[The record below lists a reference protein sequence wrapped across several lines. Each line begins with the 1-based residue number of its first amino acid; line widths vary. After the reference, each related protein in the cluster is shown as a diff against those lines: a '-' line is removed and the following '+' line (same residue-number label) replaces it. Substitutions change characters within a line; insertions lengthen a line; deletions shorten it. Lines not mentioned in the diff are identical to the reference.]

1 MLTSVLT
8 GKALAFDDKHI
19 VNAART
25 ALQKWRNRNTQRQLL
40 LQQTALFSERVLQE
54 RMLRVWRERISER
67 KTSLVQAAGTRK
79 FFLIKRG
86 WDKWRARHQQK
97 QQELFLEERKKEE
110 CRTVFKCE
118 SSRCYSRSARILTYI
133 VSHTAWITKTKRAKS
148 LRLREQ
154 EFANIHNK
162 VDTFESM

>member
-1 MLTSVLT
+1 MSVLA
-8 GKALAFDDKHI
+8 GKALAFEDKHI

-40 LQQTALFSERVLQE
+40 QQQTTLFSERVLQE
-54 RMLRVWRERISER
+54 RMLRAWRDRIAER

-97 QQELFLEERKKEE
+97 QQELFLEERKKEQ
-110 CRTVFKCE
+110 CRTVFKCGFPVV
-118 SSRCYSRSARILTYI
+118 I
-133 VSHTAWITKTKRAKS
+133 VNLCRY
-148 LRLREQ
+148 
-154 EFANIHNK
+154 
-162 VDTFESM
+162 

>member
-1 MLTSVLT
+1 MPIGPPCGPLKSAYEGSSLPHLSARGRCQENRPSEVSDGLP
-8 GKALAFDDKHI
+8 
-19 VNAART
+19 AAPH
-25 ALQKWRNRNTQRQLL
+25 
-40 LQQTALFSERVLQE
+40 V
-54 RMLRVWRERISER
+54 
-67 KTSLVQAAGTRK
+67 
-79 FFLIKRG
+79 KRG

-110 CRTVFKCE
+110 CRTAFKCE